1 MEEGGR
7 EGGMA
12 DGGWKDEELE
22 GWRDGG
28 MENGEWR
35 DGGWKDEE
43 MEGWRM
49 DNGGWMMEE

>member
-1 MEEGGR
+1 
-7 EGGMA
+7 
-12 DGGWKDEELE
+12 
-22 GWRDGG
+22 

-35 DGGWKDEE
+35 DGGWKDEV